1 MTTLVQRPS
10 NLITVHL
17 VGMARQ
23 QVSDVPHRG
32 LVRVFVRFLVRFRG
46 GVQDRG
52 DLPGIFPVL
61 GRLHHELDDTGCLY
75 LCGDADGC
83 FFVEQQRL
91 IVGPLNAWIGRLFN
105 REHRNETIRRL
116 AEAGSEASGVDD
128 SRLRQAKKKLA
139 DAETRMRRL
148 QLSIEA
154 GVEPAA
160 VADALNR
167 ALEEREAARADLDR
181 VPTTNVLTEKKI
193 AEIVDGLGNVAELLS
208 SADPS
213 ELAPLYAAL
222 RLEMVYNAAAK
233 IVGVSIRPTGRG
245 SNRVRG
251 GT

>member
-1 MTTLVQRPS
+1 MPPQSP
-10 NLITVHL
+10 
-17 VGMARQ
+17 A
-23 QVSDVPHRG
+23 
-32 LVRVFVRFLVRFRG
+32 
-46 GVQDRG
+46 DRG
-52 DLPGIFPVL
+52 VGCTVSIGQHDPGAPHVAML
-61 GRLHHELDDTGCLY
+61 S
-75 LCGDADGC
+75 
-83 FFVEQQRL
+83 
-91 IVGPLNAWIGRLFN
+91 
-105 REHRNETIRRL
+105 
-116 AEAGSEASGVDD
+116 AGSTG
-128 SRLRQAKKKLA
+128 RGQQQPPL
-139 DAETRMRRL
+139 RMRRL

-193 AEIVDGLGNVAELLS
+193 AEIVDGLGNVAALLN

-213 ELAPLYAAL
+213 ELAALYAAL

>member
-1 MTTLVQRPS
+1 MHGSVDS
-10 NLITVHL
+10 SI
-17 VGMARQ
+17 A
-23 QVSDVPHRG
+23 S
-32 LVRVFVRFLVRFRG
+32 
-46 GVQDRG
+46 
-52 DLPGIFPVL
+52 I
-61 GRLHHELDDTGCLY
+61 
-75 LCGDADGC
+75 
-83 FFVEQQRL
+83 
-91 IVGPLNAWIGRLFN
+91 
-105 REHRNETIRRL
+105 NETIRRS

-193 AEIVDGLGNVAELLS
+193 AEIVDGLGNVAELLN

-213 ELAPLYAAL
+213 ELAALYAAL

-245 SNRVRG
+245 RVGVVTVSEG
-251 GT
+251 GLAH

>member
-1 MTTLVQRPS
+1 MAVRPERHGALRIVRS
-10 NLITVHL
+10 PDGGNTSPFEERI
-17 VGMARQ
+17 A
-23 QVSDVPHRG
+23 DVLQMRGSKHRS
-32 LVRVFVRFLVRFRG
+32 RFRG
-46 GVQDRG
+46 AVEPSEERLSRREGCHRTAECMDRST
-52 DLPGIFPVL
+52 
-61 GRLHHELDDTGCLY
+61 LD
-75 LCGDADGC
+75 
-83 FFVEQQRL
+83 
-91 IVGPLNAWIGRLFN
+91 

-193 AEIVDGLGNVAELLS
+193 AEIVDGLGNVAELLN

-213 ELAPLYAAL
+213 ELAALYAAL

-245 SNRVRG
+245 SDRVRG
-251 GT
+251 GCVSSRHR

>member
-1 MTTLVQRPS
+1 LGVLKSKSVRCILGQWALHALV
-10 NLITVHL
+10 L
-17 VGMARQ
+17 
-23 QVSDVPHRG
+23 D
-32 LVRVFVRFLVRFRG
+32 
-46 GVQDRG
+46 
-52 DLPGIFPVL
+52 
-61 GRLHHELDDTGCLY
+61 HEVDDFS
-75 LCGDADGC
+75 A
-83 FFVEQQRL
+83 
-91 IVGPLNAWIGRLFN
+91 GPLLLIPSAPKQTRLFD

-116 AEAGSEASGVDD
+116 AEADSEASGVDD

-193 AEIVDGLGNVAELLS
+193 AEIVDGLGNVAELLN

-213 ELAPLYAAL
+213 ELAALYTAL

-233 IVGVSIRPTGRG
+233 IVGVSIRPTGRD
-245 SNRVRG
+245 SDRVRG
-251 GT
+251 GA